1 MRKKICIAIMSII
14 LAGCLMDVEYDLL
27 FHNNS
32 NKTIIFYPTFS
43 GEDTIPLGTEFCIAP
58 YTAAIVLWSQEY
70 DFLDQEYALYRRD
83 TLCWNV
89 KNRSN
94 DSVIQQYFL
103 SLPDMKYIMKHDG
116 FAFPPSPT
124 MRNMKMWPPYGTYDA
139 HGNRMD

>member
-58 YTAAIVLWSQEY
+58 YTAATCVKSVVLNTSPGKSV
-70 DFLDQEYALYRRD
+70 
-83 TLCWNV
+83 TLV
-89 KNRSN
+89 PPLL
-94 DSVIQQYFL
+94 L
-103 SLPDMKYIMKHDG
+103 SMP
-116 FAFPPSPT
+116 
-124 MRNMKMWPPYGTYDA
+124 
-139 HGNRMD
+139 